1 MRKHIL
7 TAIGLLAITY
17 PAQAQNVIPPEEY
30 DHPFPGVVKLTRSS
44 SQEEIKSKCPA
55 SIFPYHLG
63 CGGKRA
69 DGSCAILMAD
79 DDTIKKHGWSVDIV
93 FRVTVTV
100 GAWIIREPV
109 PRLPP
114 QNPPRP
120 YHNPCSL
127 PRRQVLRAAYH
138 RQRGPDYSAQAT
150 SSSFAHAFQA
160 SQLF

>member
-93 FRVTVTV
+93 FRHEQGHCNGWGVDHK
-100 GAWIIREPV
+100 GARPSTTAPKSPAPV
-109 PRLPP
+109 PQSLFSAPASGSSP
-114 QNPPRP
+114 VRP
-120 YHNPCSL
+120 
-127 PRRQVLRAAYH
+127 
-138 RQRGPDYSAQAT
+138 
-150 SSSFAHAFQA
+150 
-160 SQLF
+160 